1 MLGGA
6 EIESLD
12 HGDLCVNLSP
22 LESSPYSVKELS
34 NPPISLAEQIE
45 RIERALSVTEVA
57 RLLSLCRASVYR
69 YIDAGIIPAIRIG
82 TTLRVDP
89 KALAQCLRRRALVP
103 DLPVLSTPAAEPPSE
118 HNSRPFRTGSHL
130 HQTGLM
136 RE

>member
-1 MLGGA
+1 
-6 EIESLD
+6 
-12 HGDLCVNLSP
+12 
-22 LESSPYSVKELS
+22 VKELS

-89 KALAQCLRRRALVP
+89 KALALCLRRRTLVP
-103 DLPVLSTPAAEPPSE
+103 DIPRNLKAC
-118 HNSRPFRTGSHL
+118 SRTTIRTQQQAIPH
-130 HQTGLM
+130 
-136 RE
+136 R